1 MKVDGTHYRSIWLN
15 EDGWRVD
22 IIDQTRLPHEFEI
35 VTLET
40 VEDAARAIEVMQ
52 VRGAPLI
59 GATAAYGICLALRE
73 DASDDALEAAD
84 ARLRRTR
91 PTAINL
97 MWALDEM
104 LAAIRNLP
112 REDRLKAAY
121 ARAAEIC
128 DQDVA
133 TNEAI
138 GRNGLKIIEQ
148 IAATKPGETVNILT
162 HCNAG
167 WIATVDWG
175 TALAPIYMAHDKG
188 IPVHVWADE
197 TRPRNQGA
205 ALTAWELGSHGVPH
219 TIVVDNAG
227 GHLMQHGKVDMV
239 IVGTD
244 RTARNG
250 DVCNKIGTYLKALAA
265 KDNDVPFYVALPHS
279 TIDWTVAD
287 GVRDIPIE
295 ERNAEEVTHLT
306 GRAADGS
313 IVKVQVSAPGSGAG
327 NPAFDVTPARLV
339 TGLITERG
347 VCEAS
352 EAGLT
357 SLYPEKANG

>member
-40 VEDAARAIEVMQ
+40 LEDAARAIEVMQ

-73 DASDDALEAAD
+73 EASDEALEAAD

-104 LAAIRNLP
+104 LAAVRNLP
-112 REDRLKAAY
+112 RENRLAAAY

-138 GRNGLKIIEQ
+138 GRNGLKIIEE
-148 IAATKPGETVNILT
+148 IAAKNRARPSTSSPTAMP
-162 HCNAG
+162 AG
-167 WIATVDWG
+167 SPRWIG
-175 TALAPIYMAHDKG
+175 APRLPPSTWRTTRESRCTSG
-188 IPVHVWADE
+188 P
-197 TRPRNQGA
+197 TRPGPATRA
-205 ALTAWELGSHGVPH
+205 
-219 TIVVDNAG
+219 
-227 GHLMQHGKVDMV
+227 QH
-239 IVGTD
+239 
-244 RTARNG
+244 
-250 DVCNKIGTYLKALAA
+250 
-265 KDNDVPFYVALPHS
+265 
-279 TIDWTVAD
+279 
-287 GVRDIPIE
+287 
-295 ERNAEEVTHLT
+295 
-306 GRAADGS
+306 
-313 IVKVQVSAPGSGAG
+313 
-327 NPAFDVTPARLV
+327 
-339 TGLITERG
+339 
-347 VCEAS
+347 
-352 EAGLT
+352 
-357 SLYPEKANG
+357 

>member
-1 MKVDGTHYRSIWLN
+1 MKVAGKSYRSIWLN
-15 EDGWRVD
+15 DDGWRID

-40 VEDAARAIEVMQ
+40 LEDAARAIEIMQ

-59 GATAAYGICLALRE
+59 GATAAYGICLALRQ
-73 DASDDALEAAD
+73 DASDEALEAAD

-104 LAAIRNLP
+104 LASVRNLP
-112 REDRLKAAY
+112 REDRLAAAY
-121 ARAAEIC
+121 KRAGDLC
-128 DQDVA
+128 DADVE
-133 TNEAI
+133 TNASI
-138 GRNGLKIIEQ
+138 GRNGLKLIED
-148 IAATKPGETVNILT
+148 IAANKPGETINILT

-175 TALAPIYMAHDKG
+175 TALSPIYMAHDKG

-227 GHLMQHGKVDMV
+227 GHLMQNGKVDLV
-239 IVGTD
+239 ITGTD
-244 RTARNG
+244 RTAGNG

-265 KDNDVPFYVALPHS
+265 RDNDIPFYVALPHS

-287 GVRDIPIE
+287 GVADIPIE
-295 ERNAEEVTHLT
+295 ERGSDEVTHLS
-306 GRAADGS
+306 GLAEDGS
-313 IVKVQVSAPGSGAG
+313 IVKVQVSAPGSAAG

-352 EAGLT
+352 TESLL
-357 SLYPEKANG
+357 SLYPERNS